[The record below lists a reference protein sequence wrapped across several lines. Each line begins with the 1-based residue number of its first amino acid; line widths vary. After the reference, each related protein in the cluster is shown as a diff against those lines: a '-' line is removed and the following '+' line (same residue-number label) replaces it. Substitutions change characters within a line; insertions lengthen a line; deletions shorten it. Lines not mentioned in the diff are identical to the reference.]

1 MENRFLHILTGLS
14 FITGSIL
21 SSCSDKIGPGGET
34 EYNPVITVSESLV
47 TVPAAGGGKTI
58 GYTLAGAPEGSVVA
72 VTSDMPWVEVSE
84 VTGGE
89 AVLTIQENTA
99 GEDRTATVT
108 FSYDNAKDAYTV
120 IIQAAAK
127 KEETHFT
134 INVSNVTT
142 VGADINV
149 VPDSQISWLYGIV
162 AKSEYEALGAKGYID
177 ARLKQIDD
185 MIKIYPGI
193 SIENFLAIG
202 QMSATANTLNDD
214 SEYYA
219 TAFDLTKDGKSSG
232 VVALKEFRTKAAAR
246 SSNRITVK
254 MNGTVLNCT
263 PSASSD
269 TYMCDVVKKSIWDQ
283 YASPKDIAQDYVLI
297 MKSQGYLEAS
307 LRKGAYSE
315 DQSDYL
321 VRGEE
326 YVAYAFGY
334 RYISGGTAGSV
345 ADGSGITT
353 DVFSYSFVY

>member
-1 MENRFLHILTGLS
+1 MTGC
-14 FITGSIL
+14 IL
-21 SSCSDKIGPGGET
+21 SSCGDKIGTGDET
-34 EYNPVITVSESLV
+34 EYNPVITLSESLLA
-47 TVPAAGGGKTI
+47 VPAAGGVQTI
-58 GYTLAGAPEGSVVA
+58 GCTLAGAPEGSIVT
-72 VTSDMPWVEVSE
+72 VTSDMTWAEVSD
-84 VTGGE
+84 VTDGE
-89 AVLTIQENTA
+89 AILTIQENTSY
-99 GEDRTATVT
+99 EDRTATVT
-108 FSYDNAKDAYTV
+108 FSSDGAKDAYTV
-120 IIQAAAK
+120 IVQAAAK
-127 KEETHFT
+127 KEETHFK

-185 MIKIYPGI
+185 MIKIYTGI
-193 SIENFLAIG
+193 SIENFLAVG

-214 SEYYA
+214 TDYYA

-232 VVALKEFRTKAAAR
+232 VVALKEFRTKAAAK
-246 SSNRITVK
+246 SSNIITVN
-254 MNGTVLNCT
+254 MNGAVLKCT
-263 PSASSD
+263 PSSASD

-283 YASPKDIAQDYVLI
+283 YASSKDIAQDYVLV

-307 LRKGAYSE
+307 LCKGVYSE

-334 RYISGGTAGSV
+334 RYISGDTAGSV

-353 DVFSYSFVY
+353 EVFSYTFVY